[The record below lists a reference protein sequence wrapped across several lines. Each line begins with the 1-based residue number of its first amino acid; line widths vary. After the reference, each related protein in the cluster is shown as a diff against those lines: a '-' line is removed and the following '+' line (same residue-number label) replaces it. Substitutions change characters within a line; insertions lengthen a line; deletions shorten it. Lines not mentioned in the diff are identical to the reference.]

1 MLAAE
6 RHAQHAQEY
15 SYERHRPEETVL
27 YRIVSTYWPEFRER
41 VEALGSLPKFVVRDI
56 DEYLRCGILEHG
68 FIRVQCT
75 DCGFERLVALCCK
88 RRGFCPS
95 CLGRRMSDTAVWLT
109 EHVIPTVQI
118 RQWVC
123 TLPWE
128 LRVRA
133 GYDRELCAMVLD
145 TFVRELQRSYRWRAK
160 RELGLSSVEDAH
172 TGMVTV
178 IQRFDSALRLNVHF
192 HTLVLD
198 GVYVKSDDGELRF
211 LRLPR
216 PSEDDVYEVAMRT
229 ATRVKAYL
237 EKRGRTSNEQ
247 SNGDGAGEIEPALG
261 ACYDVAARAP
271 KKVIV
276 DGHRMGKG
284 EIAVIVDGF
293 NVYAGDAMDGRDRKR
308 VERMCRYL
316 ARPPIATARLTE
328 TGDGD
333 ELRYEL
339 KKAWRDGTRFVRL
352 DPYELLA
359 RICAMVPPP
368 WFNMIRFHGVLAPN
382 AKLRE
387 QVVASAKPYVPP
399 NENTAPNPL
408 QLPLFGKEF
417 DEPDANVSHK
427 RRKPWAWLL
436 RHVFAIDVNVCPK
449 CNGRMNW
456 RLVALTAD
464 AIREGL
470 ARVGLAPR
478 GPPKRKRAPFGQ
490 LSLPFP
496 KMRRT

>member
-1 MLAAE
+1 M
-6 RHAQHAQEY
+6 
-15 SYERHRPEETVL
+15 V
-27 YRIVSTYWPEFRER
+27 
-41 VEALGSLPKFVVRDI
+41 
-56 DEYLRCGILEHG
+56 
-68 FIRVQCT
+68 
-75 DCGFERLVALCCK
+75 
-88 RRGFCPS
+88 
-95 CLGRRMSDTAVWLT
+95 SDTF
-109 EHVIPTVQI
+109 I
-118 RQWVC
+118 
-123 TLPWE
+123 
-128 LRVRA
+128 
-133 GYDRELCAMVLD
+133 
-145 TFVRELQRSYRWRAK
+145 RELQRSYRWRAK
-160 RELGLSSVEDAH
+160 HELGLSSVDEAF

-198 GVYVKSDDGELRF
+198 GVYVKDDNGEGVRF

-229 ATRVKAYL
+229 AKKVQAKL
-237 EKRGRTSNEQ
+237 EQRGRTSDSE
-247 SNGDGAGEIEPALG
+247 SNGEGDGEIEPAL
-261 ACYDVAARAP
+261 AVCYDVAAQAP
-271 KKVIV
+271 KKVIG

-284 EIAVIVDGF
+284 EIAVVVDGF
-293 NVYAGDAMDGRDRKR
+293 NVYAGDAIDGRDRKR

-316 ARPPIATARLTE
+316 ARPPIATERLTE
-328 TGDGD
+328 TGAGY

-352 DPYELLA
+352 DPYELIA

-387 QVVASAKPYVPP
+387 QVVASARPYVPP
-399 NENTAPNPL
+399 QENAVPNPL

-417 DEPDANVSHK
+417 DEPEADVGHK

-436 RHVFAIDVNVCPK
+436 RHVFAIDVSVCPK
-449 CNGRMNW
+449 CGGRMKW
-456 RLVALTAD
+456 RQVALTAD

-470 ARVGLAPR
+470 SRAGLAAR
-478 GPPKRKRAPFGQ
+478 GPPKQNRAPFGQ

-496 KMRRT
+496 KMRPA

>member
-6 RHAQHAQEY
+6 RHAEHAREY
-15 SYERHRPEETVL
+15 PYERHRPEETVL
-27 YRIVSTYWPEFRER
+27 HRVVSTYWPTFCER
-41 VEALGSLPKFVVRDI
+41 VEALGSLPKFVVRDV
-56 DEYLRCGILEHG
+56 DEYLRCGILEQG
-68 FIRVQCT
+68 FIRAQCT
-75 DCGFERLVALCCK
+75 NCGFERLVALSCK

-128 LRVRA
+128 LRVRV

-145 TFVRELQRSYRWRAK
+145 TFIRELQRSYRWRAK
-160 RELGLSSVEDAH
+160 HEFGLSSVEDAF

-198 GVYVKSDDGELRF
+198 GVYVKNENGEGVRF

-216 PSEDDVYEVAMRT
+216 PSEDDVYEVAMRM
-229 ATRVKAYL
+229 AKKVAAYFAKKGPSDK
-237 EKRGRTSNEQ
+237 E
-247 SNGDGAGEIEPALG
+247 SNGEGDGEIEPALA
-261 ACYDVAARAP
+261 ACYDVAAQAP

-284 EIAVIVDGF
+284 EIAVVVDGF
-293 NVYAGDAMDGRDRKR
+293 NVYAGDAIDGRDRKR

-316 ARPPIATARLTE
+316 ARPPIATERLTE
-328 TGDGD
+328 AGDGD

-352 DPYELLA
+352 DPYELIA

-368 WFNMIRFHGVLAPN
+368 RFHMVRFHGVLAPN
-382 AKLRE
+382 SALRE
-387 QVVASAKPYVPP
+387 QVVASARPYVPP
-399 NENTAPNPL
+399 QENAVPNPV
-408 QLPLFGKEF
+408 QLPLFGKDF
-417 DEPDANVSHK
+417 DEEDVSHK

-449 CNGRMNW
+449 CGGRMKW
-456 RLVALTAD
+456 RQVALTAD

-470 ARVGLAPR
+470 SRAGLAAR
-478 GPPKRKRAPFGQ
+478 GPPKQKRAPLGQ

-496 KMRRT
+496 KTRRT